1 MTEQDQ
7 KNEALFMQL
16 VFTFQTAAYQQM
28 GKIKNP
34 LTDQVERD
42 LNQARFSID
51 MLNMIRTKTQGHLSE
66 NEKIFL
72 DRVISELQLNFVAE
86 MEKGEKEPSSGEDT
100 VEEKPKGETKEEIKG
115 ETPSEDAGKP
125 GEKATKKKT
134 KKSPKKK

>member
-1 MTEQDQ
+1 MTELDQ

-66 NEKIFL
+66 NEKLFL

-86 MEKGEKEPSSGEDT
+86 VEKGEKEPSPG
-100 VEEKPKGETKEEIKG
+100 GETKEEIKG